1 MAGCP
6 LVCFILIN
14 KDKTFRYGLDFFTNF
29 FRFKDSRVGPDDN
42 FYFLSIFLL
51 PLLVVGNSVSESVM
65 DDSSGQI

>member
-1 MAGCP
+1 MADCP

-14 KDKTFRYGLDFFTNF
+14 KDKTFRYGLDFFTIF
-29 FRFKDSRVGPDDN
+29 FRFKGSKVGPYDN

-51 PLLVVGNSVSESVM
+51 PLLVVGNSVSAFVM